1 MKNNSEKKD
10 QTIGNGCISRITAA
24 VVFVFTICVV
34 TAFLAA
40 VPVGTGTVNIYIAEA
55 GEAAIMTGAA
65 VFLVL
70 FIKREFDTFRKEI
83 VKTLSEKDELSEELK
98 DELAESRSDLDDMT
112 ETVEKHKGSYK
123 RRTEQF
129 ANEASELMG
138 RISDARVAFR
148 KFSDLLDKVE
158 PELRKLSAE
167 RDLIYNQK
175 YALEGELTKLHKA
188 AEKANASVMSM
199 RQEQK
204 VSMGAGSSLTDLTDA
219 VYNDMIS
226 LQQKVSKA
234 ALYSENT
241 SMEAARNGASA
252 YSVISA
258 LEEIKRVSEEMS
270 EETDAIVLSVIR
282 LRNECKLT
290 EKLAEGD
297 DEPARKAVEC
307 SEEFM
312 ECLKSFA
319 EIARGFAVTAEEI
332 DASVMESAGSGELV
346 KLKAKLMDSL
356 MECDAKAKSLEKHIV
371 EAAEN

>member
-1 MKNNSEKKD
+1 
-10 QTIGNGCISRITAA
+10 
-24 VVFVFTICVV
+24 
-34 TAFLAA
+34 
-40 VPVGTGTVNIYIAEA
+40 
-55 GEAAIMTGAA
+55 
-65 VFLVL
+65 
-70 FIKREFDTFRKEI
+70 
-83 VKTLSEKDELSEELK
+83 
-98 DELAESRSDLDDMT
+98 
-112 ETVEKHKGSYK
+112 
-123 RRTEQF
+123 
-129 ANEASELMG
+129 
-138 RISDARVAFR
+138 
-148 KFSDLLDKVE
+148 
-158 PELRKLSAE
+158 
-167 RDLIYNQK
+167 
-175 YALEGELTKLHKA
+175 
-188 AEKANASVMSM
+188 
-199 RQEQK
+199 
-204 VSMGAGSSLTDLTDA
+204 
-219 VYNDMIS
+219 
-226 LQQKVSKA
+226 
-234 ALYSENT
+234 
-241 SMEAARNGASA
+241 MEAARNGASA